1 MPTPLGFEKIFQNFF
16 NSSMTAGKWGKF
28 QNGANFFFRVCHK
41 QAEQD
46 PHLFDCLFGGVVCL
60 FLIVYNPFPQK
71 AVGKIP
77 LLMAMVSAC
86 PKKAKIRFVVI
97 DECGS
102 V

>member
-1 MPTPLGFEKIFQNFF
+1 MGQI
-16 NSSMTAGKWGKF
+16 SKWGKF
-28 QNGANFFFRVCHK
+28 VFRVCHK

-71 AVGKIP
+71 AVEKFQ